1 MARQFT
7 RRGQAATKKML
18 AKVKSQLTSTQR
30 KLTNLRKRS
39 AQTNARIPH
48 KMHKRMGHLAE
59 ARADIERLKTQIT
72 KHEIHIAI
80 LQESL
85 EKLQKDIVVLQ
96 HRIVWPTK
104 PQAEITTAS

>member
-18 AKVKSQLTSTQR
+18 AKVKSQLTSTRR

-59 ARADIERLKTQIT
+59 ARTDIEKLKAQIT
-72 KHEIHIAI
+72 YHEVHIAI
-80 LQESL
+80 LQQSL
-85 EKLQKDIVVLQ
+85 EELQKNILVLQ
-96 HRIVWPTK
+96 HRIVSPAK
-104 PQAEITTAS
+104 PELAITTTP

>member
-18 AKVKSQLTSTQR
+18 AKVKSQLTSTRR

-48 KMHKRMGHLAE
+48 MMHKRLGHLAE

-72 KHEIHIAI
+72 KHEVHIAI
-80 LQESL
+80 LQQSL
-85 EKLQKDIVVLQ
+85 EKLQKDILVLQ

-104 PQAEITTAS
+104 PEAVITTTS